1 MSAGMYRHY
10 LQLLTP
16 TTVDDG
22 RGGQTTTWPTA
33 GTAVWGYVRAASS
46 REQAA
51 AGALQ
56 TVASHVVEVH
66 YDARITADK
75 RLRRV
80 APAGPT
86 LEIVGVQDQD
96 GRQRTM
102 VITCAEVI

>member
-1 MSAGMYRHY
+1 VSAGSYRHY
-10 LQLLTP
+10 LQLLAP
-16 TTVDDG
+16 TTADTG
-22 RGGQTTTWPTA
+22 RGGQSVTWPTS
-33 GTAVWGYVRAASS
+33 GTAVWGHVRTASS

-80 APAGPT
+80 APSGPT
-86 LEIVGVQDQD
+86 LEILGIRDVD
-96 GRQRTM
+96 GRQRTLELA
-102 VITCAEVI
+102 CAEVI